1 MKLSLAS
8 IVAFSLTAASHA
20 ALPPGYE
27 DDQWCAKGDCSIF
40 INPYG
45 DAGAQV
51 GAGVDFELLSN
62 SLTFE
67 CRNPQLPQSS
77 FSKCYNHKSYKVYEA
92 VWTGSKSNQAPPKGW
107 SKNPKQCPSKG
118 GPQLSH
124 PRPVPQVVGQNV
136 GYHLVSQGKHT
147 QCNTG
152 ASQGPFEDISDAATC
167 ANVCAAQGNMSSTLL
182 FMGLNYFE
190 DTQTCEC
197 LYGTQWETMDSYVGY
212 VNGFVTCYAQDPFP
226 CKYNASSN
234 RCVGYTPG
242 QTKYLRSD

>member
-20 ALPPGYE
+20 ALPPGDE

-45 DAGAQV
+45 DAGAQ
-51 GAGVDFELLSN
+51 
-62 SLTFE
+62 
-67 CRNPQLPQSS
+67 SS
-77 FSKCYNHKSYKVYEA
+77 FSKCYNHRSYKVYEA

-107 SKNPKQCPSKG
+107 SKNPKQCPSRG

-124 PRPVPQVVGQNV
+124 PHPVPQVVGQNV
-136 GYHLVSQGKHT
+136 GYHLVSQGKRT